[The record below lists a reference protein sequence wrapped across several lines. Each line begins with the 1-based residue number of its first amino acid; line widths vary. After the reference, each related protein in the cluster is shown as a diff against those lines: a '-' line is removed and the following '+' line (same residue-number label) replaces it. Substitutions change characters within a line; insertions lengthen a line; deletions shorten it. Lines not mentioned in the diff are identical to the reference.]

1 MSADRFEHWP
11 WRDFG
16 HSAMTHRQATLEAS
30 FAEQMAEKFGLRGS
44 SVQQHVSD
52 WKPWAQ
58 CDAAE
63 FAVAGVGVA

>member
-16 HSAMTHRQATLEAS
+16 HSAMTHRTAEREA
-30 FAEQMAEKFGLRGS
+30 AHGQLMAMTYGLRGVS
-44 SVQQHVSD
+44 APWPVSD

-63 FAVAGVGVA
+63 FRAAGVGVA